1 MGKKDK
7 KKGKGAEKTQAKAL
21 KKIGKAEKSAG
32 MDELEALIS
41 SFKEEDAKAN
51 TVAETPM
58 ETPPS

>member
-7 KKGKGAEKTQAKAL
+7 KKGKGAEKAQAKAL
-21 KKIGKAEKSAG
+21 KKASKGEKSAG

-41 SFKEEDAKAN
+41 SFKEEDRKAN
-51 TVAETPM
+51 TVEETPM